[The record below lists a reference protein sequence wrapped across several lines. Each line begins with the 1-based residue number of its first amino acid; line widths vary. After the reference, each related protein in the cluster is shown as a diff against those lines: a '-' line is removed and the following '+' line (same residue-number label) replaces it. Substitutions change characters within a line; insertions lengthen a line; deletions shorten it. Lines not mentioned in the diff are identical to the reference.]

1 MSSINDKP
9 PVQSVKLSSAE
20 DSIMELQDP
29 EWSHILAGEKLTYN
43 DIAAFQELTLN
54 RHTDINALQ
63 NPILAQCSQ
72 FKQVTDVKMVQVS
85 RESSRY
91 HWVLVAAQSDIHN
104 SIVEVYDSVY
114 TTITAEMMENICAI
128 MPDGQYEITMK
139 LTNAQRQ

>member
-9 PVQSVKLSSAE
+9 PVQSVKISSAE
-20 DSIMELQDP
+20 DSITELQDP
-29 EWSHILAGEKLTYN
+29 DWSHILAGEKLTYN

-63 NPILAQCSQ
+63 NPILAQCSHL
-72 FKQVTDVKMVQVS
+72 TDVKMVQVF
-85 RESSRY
+85 RESSRH

-114 TTITAEMMENICAI
+114 TTISAEMMENICAI